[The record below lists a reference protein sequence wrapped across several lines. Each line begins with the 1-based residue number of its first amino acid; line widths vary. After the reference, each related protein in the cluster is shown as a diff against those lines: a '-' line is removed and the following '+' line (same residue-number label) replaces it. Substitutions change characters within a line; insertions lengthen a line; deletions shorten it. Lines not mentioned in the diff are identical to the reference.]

1 MRFMFYLPIWS
12 ENYLHYLSLQVVR
25 KYHRFWCHF
34 WCHHGCTGEVS
45 MVGQCVYVQIQFF
58 WKGPVECTETSG
70 TKLWRFSVWLCME
83 RSQKQ
88 LFRNLQRYANGLP
101 FYHDFASKLEL
112 MFFCTGWR
120 LLLHIQCN
128 STQGKSCQSRVN
140 TIIYV
145 PIYPCATNWIIIFS
159 ISYRTGDSSSLFE
172 DYDDYEYTDGDD
184 YENPSGNTCPTSLL
198 AKSNEDII
206 AACSIK
212 GSKKIIIS
220 S

>member
-1 MRFMFYLPIWS
+1 MFYLPIWS
-12 ENYLHYLSLQVVR
+12 ENYLHYLTPQVVR

-101 FYHDFASKLEL
+101 FYHDFASKLESML
-112 MFFCTGWR
+112 FCSGWR

-145 PIYPCATNWIIIFS
+145 PIYPCAMCYQLNYNFFNFLQDGWLIKS
-159 ISYRTGDSSSLFE
+159 IWRLWR
-172 DYDDYEYTDGDD
+172 
-184 YENPSGNTCPTSLL
+184 LRIHWWRWL
-198 AKSNEDII
+198 WKSFWQYLSNK
-206 AACSIK
+206 SI
-212 GSKKIIIS
+212 G
-220 S
+220 